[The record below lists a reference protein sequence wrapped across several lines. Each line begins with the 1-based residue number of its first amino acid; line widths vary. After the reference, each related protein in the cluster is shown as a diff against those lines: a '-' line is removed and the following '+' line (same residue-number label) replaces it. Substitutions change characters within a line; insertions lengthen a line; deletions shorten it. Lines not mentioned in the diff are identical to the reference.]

1 MNDFIGKVF
10 DDDDDVVERRPDFA
24 DVDRPLELVGDL
36 SVDSRLEEGEHWE
49 PEPHPVGVVGEV
61 TQPEAN
67 VINPFVL
74 TKRPNKLAF
83 VPDKFYPPSLI
94 FKSEGSSYT
103 ITIKH

>member
-36 SVDSRLEEGEHWE
+36 SVDSRLEEGEHRE

-61 TQPEAN
+61 TQPAAN
-67 VINPFVL
+67 VKNPFL
-74 TKRPNKLAF
+74 LIKRPNKL
-83 VPDKFYPPSLI
+83 VRLSDKFYPPSLI
-94 FKSEGSSYT
+94 FTSEGSSYT
-103 ITIKH
+103 IMIKH